1 MERRGKISFQHKS
14 SMLTAFRAWA
24 TPQLRVEEKAKG
36 KKSHELKAFYEDRYL
51 RILSPETSTI
61 LVPTVSGV

>member
-1 MERRGKISFQHKS
+1 
-14 SMLTAFRAWA
+14 MLTAFRAWA